1 MNQFLKTAIL
11 GIGLAVAG
19 TSAADYAPSA
29 EVRERLEPILTRS
42 GGHVSYFQ
50 GPSGMIGIGVTMR
63 NGQQMVFYATPD
75 GETVFSGVAVD
86 ARTGEN
92 RTRSDMERLPPPDYE
107 PIFRQVEDAL
117 EKRGAGGAGEGM
129 VAATEG
135 SRGADNVFYVFI
147 DPKCPF
153 CHSIKQA
160 FDQVMAQGHELTVH
174 YIPIGILGQASRS
187 IANAMAASKT
197 ETAMRMFMAAAN
209 PNFSVDNQELVASG
223 AARAGA
229 NLAMFRGLGF
239 EAVPVVISRAAGEF
253 TARAGGMSA
262 EMIEQKIAGSE
273 LAVAEGRR

>member
-1 MNQFLKTAIL
+1 MNQVLKPIIL
-11 GIGLAVAG
+11 GFGLAVSG
-19 TSAADYAPSA
+19 VGAADYAPSTD
-29 EVRERLEPILTRS
+29 VRERLEPILTRS
-42 GGHVSYFQ
+42 GGHVTYFQ

-92 RTRSDMERLPPPDYE
+92 RTRADMERLPPPDYE
-107 PIFRQVEDAL
+107 PIFRQVEGAL
-117 EKRGAGGAGEGM
+117 ENGRAANAGGGM

-174 YIPIGILGQASRS
+174 YIPIGILGQPSRV
-187 IANAMAASKT
+187 IANAMAASTT

-209 PNFSVDNQELVASG
+209 PNFHVDNPELVARG
-223 AARAGA
+223 AARTGA
-229 NLAMFRGLGF
+229 NLAMFRDLGF

-262 EMIEQKIAGSE
+262 EMIEQKIVRSE
-273 LAVAEGRR
+273 LAVVEGGQ